1 MDRYEI
7 QTKVSGKWIEHGIV
21 EGDEAAARRAWL
33 YVSGTLAAAS
43 RLITHDDKGRV
54 IVVAKRAAHSG
65 YRVTYGET
73 LPVWSRVL
81 PTLGNYV
88 CGIRGSQSYKG
99 DDRPADEDITTGMI
113 KAGVEELR
121 LSDLS
126 SDAYSAIVFDIYIAM
141 RRAAK
146 LKG

>member
-1 MDRYEI
+1 M
-7 QTKVSGKWIEHGIV
+7 SNWIKE
-21 EGDEAAARRAWL
+21 
-33 YVSGTLAAAS
+33 
-43 RLITHDDKGRV
+43 K
-54 IVVAKRAAHSG
+54 
-65 YRVTYGET
+65 
-73 LPVWSRVL
+73 
-81 PTLGNYV
+81 GNYV
-88 CGIRGSQSYKG
+88 RDIRGG
-99 DDRPADEDITTGMI
+99 MIVTGHDRPADEDITTGMI